1 MTAATTL
8 VLLSALSLSL
18 PASAAPPARPAQSAA
33 PAPAATQIA
42 AAVQAA
48 PADRRE
54 GATVLGYDASGA
66 LVELR
71 KGTNDLICVADD
83 PADTTFTVV
92 CYHTDLAPFFARGR
106 ELLKQGV
113 TGRARE
119 EMRWKE
125 IQAGSLKMPTEARA
139 SHVLTGKGFDAASG
153 TVVEPFLRWVLY
165 VPNATAE
172 STGLPTTPAPGVPW
186 LMFPGTPGAHIMIT
200 PARP

>member
-1 MTAATTL
+1 MTVATTL
-8 VLLSALSLSL
+8 ALLSTLIL
-18 PASAAPPARPAQSAA
+18 PAQSTAPPAADA
-33 PAPAATQIA
+33 QIA

-54 GATVLGYDASGA
+54 GAAVLGYDASGA

-71 KGTNDLICVADD
+71 KGKNDLVCVADD
-83 PADTTFTVV
+83 PAEATFTAV
-92 CYHTDLAPFFARGR
+92 CYHVDLAPFFARGR
-106 ELLKQGV
+106 ELVKQGV

-125 IQAGSLKMPTEARA
+125 IEAGTLPMPKEPRA
-139 SHVLTGKGFDAASG
+139 SHVLTGKGVDPATGAI
-153 TVVEPFLRWVLY
+153 VEPFLRWVLY

-172 STGLPTTPAPGVPW
+172 STGLPTTPAPGAPW

-200 PARP
+200 PPRP